1 MSLAS
6 MSLPEPKTFIGAL
19 SQVHEILVHNQ
30 WSGAQLRDLKRLF
43 TNDFFRGFGKQTRIC
58 RQHRQNVATL
68 AKGLTR
74 SDSRRSNVAA
84 ALMAALGVLRWTCLR
99 QIRSRVKD
107 LAVPERADT
116 WTEAVSPRAATRRER
131 CRVLSDQ
138 SGKESCI
145 DETAVRSNVKVRSS

>member
-1 MSLAS
+1 MSLVS
-6 MSLPEPKTFIGAL
+6 MSLPEPKIFIGAL

-84 ALMAALGVLRWTCLR
+84 ALMAALGVTALDVLAANKITGQRPR
-99 QIRSRVKD
+99 RSV
-107 LAVPERADT
+107 
-116 WTEAVSPRAATRRER
+116 TRRYLDR
-131 CRVLSDQ
+131 SGFPKGRDTQRTLS
-138 SGKESCI
+138 
-145 DETAVRSNVKVRSS
+145 RSQRPIGQRELH